1 MLLVCSFYL
10 LVIVPAQ
17 LSTCFGQEKKEHSFV
32 LYLNAPS
39 MIKLTNDRADEVSI
53 KDAVWAADMGLE
65 FRFFTY
71 SGLTLGVGFGS
82 AKDYNSFSQNTTMG
96 EKESSFNFFLYDLKA
111 GFWSPDIK
119 LLKKR
124 DLKMNLRANV
134 GYEGMTGK
142 REIDDCTNCEEEKFG
157 FEAGLFL
164 EPEIN
169 FFFYQNLVGLGTA
182 YRFYLM
188 DSDTKFKY
196 VLLKIMLRLDY

>member
-1 MLLVCSFYL
+1 MFFMLVF
-10 LVIVPAQ
+10 IQ
-17 LSTCFGQEKKEHSFV
+17 DKLSTCFGQDKKNHSFV

-39 MIKLTNDRADEVSI
+39 MTKIVTDKADEISI
-53 KDAVWAADMGLE
+53 KDVVWAADMGLE

-82 AKDYNSFSQNTTMG
+82 AKDYNSFTQNTTMG

-124 DLKMNLRANV
+124 DLVMNLRANA

-142 REIDDCTNCEEEKFG
+142 REIDDCTNCQEEKYG

-169 FFFYQNLVGLGTA
+169 FFFYRNLIGLGSA

-188 DSDTKFKY
+188 EADTQYKI